1 MTHRLI
7 FVVTVAAALAACGD
21 DETGGG
27 GSGGSGTGGSTT
39 ASTGGDGGG
48 DTSTTTS
55 TGTGEG
61 GSGGATTTTGGGGGD
76 FESLIDACE
85 ALDAAVNAA
94 ASNAGLTCTQ
104 DTDCAGLPSQ
114 VPGCE
119 AETEE
124 LLTCQTESFDPAA
137 CSCDTAVLDCGLFDI
152 CTAELDAFTTCRD
165 AQ

>member
-1 MTHRLI
+1 MMHRLI

-27 GSGGSGTGGSTT
+27 GSGGGTGGSTT

-61 GSGGATTTTGGGGGD
+61 GGGGATTTTGGGGGD
-76 FESLIDACE
+76 FQSLIDACE
-85 ALDAAVNAA
+85 TLDEALNEAATAA
-94 ASNAGLTCTQ
+94 ALECTT
-104 DTDCAGLPSQ
+104 DSDCANLPDQ
-114 VPGCE
+114 FPGCE
-119 AETEE
+119 AEVEA
-124 LLTCQTESFDPAA
+124 LLVCQTEGFDPADCTCTEA
-137 CSCDTAVLDCGLFDI
+137 GLDCGIFTI
-152 CTAELDAFTTCRD
+152 CQAELDAFTTCRD